1 MAKKQSGNAGFEQL
15 KNDLKQKTPA
25 CFYVLYG
32 EEDYLRRYYTGQL
45 KKQLLNELTEDFNFH
60 CMTAE
65 NFSLQTLSDSLE
77 ALPMMAERS
86 MVLVEDVEL
95 FDLPGSEREKLTAL
109 LADVP
114 EYCCLVLTYTDFKPD
129 RRKKKLW
136 DAIEKNAV
144 LVEFLYQTESDLRA
158 WIARHFR
165 SAQKQIS
172 TELCSYLLQQ
182 CGLSMT
188 RLDGEI
194 QKICAFSGAETVVRA
209 DIDAVVEPTL
219 DAVVFQL
226 TDALAQRNFSTALAR
241 LHMLLKMQTEVIP
254 IVAAVGAQM
263 RRLNAAKILQAE
275 GKGAQ
280 ELAAVCGVASYAAG
294 KIMILSRYFSEHF
307 CRKAMLLCCRT
318 DYQIKTSYDT
328 PERLAETLILALA
341 EEARHD

>member
-1 MAKKQSGNAGFEQL
+1 MAKKQENGGFEQL
-15 KNDLKQKTPA
+15 KNDLKQKSPA
-25 CFYVLYG
+25 RFYVLYG
-32 EEDYLRRYYTGQL
+32 EEDYLRRYYAEQL
-45 KKQLLNELTEDFNFH
+45 KKQLLDELTEDFNFH
-60 CMTAE
+60 RLTTE

-86 MVLVEDVEL
+86 MVLVEEVDLFEL
-95 FDLPGSEREKLTAL
+95 PESDRERLTAM

-114 EYCCLVLTYTDFKPD
+114 EYCCLVLTYTAFKPD
-129 RRKKKLW
+129 KRKKKLW

-144 LVEFLYQTESDLRA
+144 LAEFRYQSESDLRA

-165 SAQKQIS
+165 ALGKQIAP
-172 TELCSYLLQQ
+172 ELCTYLLQQ

-188 RLDGEI
+188 CLDGEI

-226 TDALAQRNFSTALAR
+226 TDALAQRDFGAALER
-241 LHMLLKMQTEVIP
+241 LQVLLKMQTEVIP

-280 ELAAVCGVASYAAG
+280 ELASLCGIAPYAAG
-294 KIMILSRYFSEHF
+294 KTMTLSRRFSERF
-307 CRKAMLLCCRT
+307 CRQAMLLCCQT

-328 PERLAETLILALA
+328 PERLAEMLILSLA

>member
-1 MAKKQSGNAGFEQL
+1 
-15 KNDLKQKTPA
+15 
-25 CFYVLYG
+25 
-32 EEDYLRRYYTGQL
+32 
-45 KKQLLNELTEDFNFH
+45 
-60 CMTAE
+60 
-65 NFSLQTLSDSLE
+65 
-77 ALPMMAERS
+77 MMAERS
-86 MVLVEDVEL
+86 MVLVEEVDLFEL
-95 FDLPGSEREKLTAL
+95 PESDRERLTAM

-129 RRKKKLW
+129 KRKKKLW

-144 LVEFLYQTESDLRA
+144 LAEFRYQCESDLRA

-165 SAQKQIS
+165 ALGKQIAP
-172 TELCSYLLQQ
+172 ELCTYLLQQ

-226 TDALAQRNFSTALAR
+226 TDALAQRDFGAALER
-241 LHMLLKMQTEVIP
+241 LQVLLKMQTEVIP

-263 RRLNAAKILQAE
+263 RRLNAAKILQTE

-280 ELAAVCGVASYAAG
+280 ELASLCGIAPYAAG
-294 KIMILSRYFSEHF
+294 KTMTLSRRFSERF
-307 CRKAMLLCCRT
+307 CRQAMLLCCQT

-328 PERLAETLILALA
+328 PERLAEMLILSLA